1 MLIYGKQPVYY
12 LISRHPEKIET
23 LYLAKELEA
32 KEYNRLMRMGF
43 EVKRI
48 PQEAAQKMSRS
59 GNHQG
64 FLAETA
70 ALEPTSLHSLA
81 EKDFVVVLCGITDV
95 GNIGAIVRSA
105 YALGADGIIA
115 TGIKS
120 LALEP
125 VVRSSTGALYDLPF
139 NVTTNLYD
147 VLTELKNR
155 GHRLYGA
162 VMEGEDVRTL
172 AFEGKRALLLGNEG
186 EGIPA
191 RAVRRLDQGVR
202 IAMAH
207 GFDSLN
213 VSAAGAILMERM
225 RTV

>member
-1 MLIYGKQPVYY
+1 MLIYGKQPVLY
-12 LISRHPEKIET
+12 LISRHPEKIKT
-23 LYLAKELEA
+23 LYLAKEIEA
-32 KEYNRLMRMGF
+32 KTYSRYMRMGF
-43 EVKRI
+43 ETKRI
-48 PQEAAQKMSRS
+48 PPEAAQKMCRG

-64 FLAETA
+64 FLAET
-70 ALEPTSLHSLA
+70 EPVAPAELHAFADKS
-81 EKDFVVVLCGITDV
+81 FVVVLCGITDV

-105 YALGADGIIA
+105 YALGVEGVIV
-115 TGIKS
+115 TGLKTM
-120 LALEP
+120 APEA
-125 VVRSSTGALYDLPF
+125 VVRSSTGALFDLPF

-147 VLTELKNR
+147 VLTELKNG

-162 VMEGEDVRTL
+162 VMDGADVRTL
-172 AFEGKRALLLGNEG
+172 AFEGKRALLLGSEG

-191 RAVRRLDQGVR
+191 RAVRRLDQGVK

>member
-12 LISRHPEKIET
+12 LVDRHPGIIKT
-23 LYLAKELEA
+23 LFLAKEVEN

-48 PQEAAQKMSRS
+48 PSDAAQKMSRS

-64 FLAETA
+64 FLAQTD
-70 ALEPTSLHSLA
+70 EPLPASLSDLVD
-81 EKDFVVVLCGITDV
+81 KSFVAVLCGITDV

-105 YALGADGIIA
+105 YALGVEGIIV
-115 TGIKS
+115 TGLKS

-125 VVRSSTGALYDLPF
+125 VVRSSTGALFDLPF

-147 VLTELKNR
+147 VMTELKN
-155 GHRLYGA
+155 GGYRLYGA
-162 VMEGEDVRTL
+162 VMDGEDIRTL
-172 AFEGKRALLLGNEG
+172 SFEGKRALLLGSEG

-191 RAVRRLDQGVR
+191 RAVRKLDQGVK
-202 IAMAH
+202 IGMAH
-207 GFDSLN
+207 DFDSLN